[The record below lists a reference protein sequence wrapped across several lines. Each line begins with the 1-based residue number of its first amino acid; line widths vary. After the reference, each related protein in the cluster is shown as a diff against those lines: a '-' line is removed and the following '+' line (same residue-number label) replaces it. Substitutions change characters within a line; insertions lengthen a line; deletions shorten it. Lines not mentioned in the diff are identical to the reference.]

1 MQIDCTIESYLCT
14 RSWTLIEKG
23 WDYSIFYFQAAFQ
36 TAKRKRIVTQVI
48 IHPQTMK
55 IMLVAMKMVMMTVA
69 ANMIVLMKTIMIVV
83 IAIVMSMK
91 ALRMMSA
98 MTIIAIGS
106 NLLKMDYSHYNNV
119 I

>member
-1 MQIDCTIESYLCT
+1 
-14 RSWTLIEKG
+14 
-23 WDYSIFYFQAAFQ
+23 
-36 TAKRKRIVTQVI
+36 
-48 IHPQTMK
+48 
-55 IMLVAMKMVMMTVA
+55 MKMVMTIA
-69 ANMIVLMKTIMIVV
+69 AATMIVLMKTIMIVV